1 MPCISSSMQKAPW
14 PERPSAMRKAL
25 TAALVVLT
33 LLYPLGVYAALGRVA
48 PHWLAG
54 ALVLLALA
62 RGISTRQ
69 RFWYVVATGAGLLA
83 LASWWQGDAGA
94 VKLYPVLV
102 NAVLLFVFGWS
113 LRHPPSVVE
122 RLARLQDPNLPAAAI
137 GYTARVT
144 ALWCG
149 FFVVNGALAAYT
161 ALYSSDATWA
171 LYNGLLA
178 YVAMGV
184 LMAGEWLVR
193 QRVQRRH
200 RLSQAVEVGNK

>member
-1 MPCISSSMQKAPW
+1 MCKA
-14 PERPSAMRKAL
+14 ATAKAA
-25 TAALVVLT
+25 TAALLVLT
-33 LLYPLGVYAALGRVA
+33 LLYPLGVYAALGHVA
-48 PHWLAG
+48 PHWLGG
-54 ALVLLALA
+54 ALMLLALTRA
-62 RGISTRQ
+62 VSTQ
-69 RFWYVVATGAGLLA
+69 QGFWYLVATGAGVLA
-83 LASWWQGDAGA
+83 LASWWQGDARA

-102 NAVLLFVFGWS
+102 NAVLLAVFGWS
-113 LRHPPSVVE
+113 LRCPPSVVE
-122 RLARLQDPNLPAAAI
+122 RLARLQTPDLPAAAV

-200 RLSQAVEVGNK
+200 RLEQA

>member
-1 MPCISSSMQKAPW
+1 
-14 PERPSAMRKAL
+14 MRKAV
-25 TAALVVLT
+25 TGALLVLT
-33 LLYPLGVYAALGRVA
+33 LLYPLGVYAALGHVA

-62 RGISTRQ
+62 RAVSTRQ
-69 RFWYVVATGAGLLA
+69 GFWYLVAAGAGVLA
-83 LASWWQGDAGA
+83 LASWWQGDARA

-102 NAVLLFVFGWS
+102 NVVLLAVFAWS
-113 LRHPPSVVE
+113 LRCPPTVVE
-122 RLARLQDPNLPAAAI
+122 RLARMQTPDLPAAAVV
-137 GYTARVT
+137 YTRRVT

-149 FFVVNGALAAYT
+149 FFVLNGALAAYT
-161 ALYSSDATWA
+161 ALCSSDATWA

-200 RLSQAVEVGNK
+200 RLEQAQAAVNE